1 MWIYEKKLQ
10 YPVDVRIKDPKLAK
24 TIMTQYGGP
33 NGELAAALRYLSQRY
48 TMPTGKAKGLLTD
61 IGTEELAHL
70 EMVATIIYQLSQDA
84 DGEDFYNATAAAL
97 YAKWDKGIH
106 PDDSGTVPFTSAYIN
121 TMGTDYIADLY
132 EDLAAEQKARATY
145 EYILNITN
153 EPSVV
158 EPISFLR
165 QREVIHFQRFGELL
179 DDLQFDKNIR
189 KQFFMDY
196 NNFNT
201 HK

>member
-1 MWIYEKKLQ
+1 MDLREKVTVSCRRSDQ
-10 YPVDVRIKDPKLAK
+10 RSKLAK

-84 DGEDFYNATAAAL
+84 DGEDFYNATAAAP

-106 PDDSGTVPFTSAYIN
+106 QMIPELSHLP
-121 TMGTDYIADLY
+121 
-132 EDLAAEQKARATY
+132 R
-145 EYILNITN
+145 
-153 EPSVV
+153 
-158 EPISFLR
+158 PISTRWEQTTSLTSM
-165 QREVIHFQRFGELL
+165 
-179 DDLQFDKNIR
+179 K
-189 KQFFMDY
+189 
-196 NNFNT
+196 T
-201 HK
+201 